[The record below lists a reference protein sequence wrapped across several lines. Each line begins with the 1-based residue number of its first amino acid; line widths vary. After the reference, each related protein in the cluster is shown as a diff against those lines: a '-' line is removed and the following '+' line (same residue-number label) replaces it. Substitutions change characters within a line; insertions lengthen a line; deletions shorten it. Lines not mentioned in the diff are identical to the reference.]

1 MTADAFVAASRIAA
15 ELVGRPEVAQR
26 WDEGSACAGMTVGGL
41 AAHLVGQ
48 AVNTVRLVPAGGGAE
63 PPIGILEHYARAAWV
78 SAGPD
83 DEPNVSIREAG
94 NAEAAVGA
102 DAIRARHR
110 DAVERLPSVLA
121 GPERAVH
128 IPWQG
133 WSLSREDWLVTR
145 LMETV
150 VHTDDLAASIG
161 VPTPEFPASAI
172 RPVLGLLSA
181 LAVRRHGQSAV
192 IRTLAR
198 AERAPGSVS
207 AF

>member
-1 MTADAFVAASRIAA
+1 VTADAFVAAARIAA
-15 ELVGRPEVAQR
+15 DLVGRPEVAQR
-26 WDEGSACAGMTVGGL
+26 WDEESACAGMTVGGL

-48 AVNTVRLVPAGGGAE
+48 AVSTVRLVPAGGGTQ
-63 PPIGILEHYARAAWV
+63 PPIGILEHYARAPWV
-78 SAGPD
+78 SAGLV

-94 NAEAAVGA
+94 NAEAAVGV
-102 DAIRARHR
+102 DAIRARAL
-110 DAVERLPSVLA
+110 DAVEQLPAVLA
-121 GPERAVH
+121 GPELAVY

-161 VPTPEFPASAI
+161 VPTPGFPASAI
-172 RPVLGLLSA
+172 QPVLGLLAA
-181 LAVRRHGQSAV
+181 LAVRRHGQAAV